1 MDDMKKNIPKL
12 LYATLPVLL
21 LFLAGCGTSKTPLTE
36 AQWSAVENVVN
47 SRDFTF
53 VANSMEPT
61 TGRVR
66 NIVDDAGFL
75 KMQDDQVQ
83 MELRYVGQRQVTQA
97 YGRNEGMRFEGTAT
111 EITSR
116 KNEQRNYY
124 DLDFKL
130 KNKAEVLQC
139 NLRFLSASLAVLTIN
154 SNQRSSIRYQGEV
167 KR

>member
-1 MDDMKKNIPKL
+1 MKKNLSSL
-12 LYATLPVLL
+12 LFATLPVLL
-21 LFLAGCGTSKTPLTE
+21 LLLAGCGTSKTPLSE
-36 AQWSAVENVVN
+36 AEWRAVENVIT

-53 VANSMEPT
+53 VASSMEPT

-66 NIVDDAGFL
+66 NIVDDAGFF
-75 KMQDDQVQ
+75 KMQGDQVQ

-111 EITSR
+111 DITSR

-139 NLRFLSASLAVLTIN
+139 NLRFLSARNAVLTIN